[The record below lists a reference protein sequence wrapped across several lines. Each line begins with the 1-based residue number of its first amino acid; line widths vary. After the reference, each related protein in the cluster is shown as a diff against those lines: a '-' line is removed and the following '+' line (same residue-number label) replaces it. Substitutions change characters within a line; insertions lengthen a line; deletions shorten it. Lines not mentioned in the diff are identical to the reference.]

1 MCKIGTTFASEKG
14 LGVKK
19 QNRDNMEVGM
29 WVFTFHEVFTYLL
42 MTVTSLVPHWVFRSW
57 VCVRLCLCVI
67 YGFVM
72 SVKVNGIWNCAVEV
86 PGSERVF
93 HLGKSLG
100 LYEGFF
106 WANSICKLKVIVTDA
121 YVWALTQWYI
131 LEMLTHN
138 PHNNHVNSCY
148 SWLKFGICPWS
159 PGQSHHWTQVSL
171 ILNAVFVPLCYFVV
185 LHQTWNVFWFR
196 SMDNVKKHKILEKLL
211 G

>member
-1 MCKIGTTFASEKG
+1 MG
-14 LGVKK
+14 LCSPV
-19 QNRDNMEVGM
+19 
-29 WVFTFHEVFTYLL
+29 
-42 MTVTSLVPHWVFRSW
+42 SLCDIW
-57 VCVRLCLCVI
+57 VCYVCEGEWYLKLCC
-67 YGFVM
+67 
-72 SVKVNGIWNCAVEV
+72 
-86 PGSERVF
+86 GSTREWKF

-131 LEMLTHN
+131 LEILTHN

-185 LHQTWNVFWFR
+185 LHHTWNVFWFR
-196 SMDNVKKHKILEKLL
+196 SMDNVKKHKVLEKLL